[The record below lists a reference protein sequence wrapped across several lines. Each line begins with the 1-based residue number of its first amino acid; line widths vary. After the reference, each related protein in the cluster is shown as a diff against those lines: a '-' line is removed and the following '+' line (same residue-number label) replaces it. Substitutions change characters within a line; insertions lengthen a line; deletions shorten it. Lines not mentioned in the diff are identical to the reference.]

1 MTSDDDMPRWDVAI
15 EGMVKDEY
23 RKQGTVLKM
32 DDFRRLAAD
41 YDFRLDDIM
50 ETVFLMVMH
59 EAWSYRADASDTR
72 ALSHDVLVELCTKKR
87 LNDQDLSGIN
97 GGFAPVD

>member
-23 RKQGTVLKM
+23 RKQGAPLKM

-59 EAWSYRADASDTR
+59 EAWSYSVDASDSRT
-72 ALSHDVLVELCTKKR
+72 LSHEVLVELCTKKR
-87 LNDQDLSGIN
+87 LNDQDLAGIN
-97 GGFAPVD
+97 GGFAPRD